1 MTITDAVA
9 DLLATGPVCDACL
22 GRPVADR
29 SFGLRNDERGRALR
43 TTLALEAD
51 EPYESVEPVD
61 CWVCDGYCGT
71 YDAIAATVV
80 DSLDGIA
87 FGTYQLGTVVPPL
100 VEENDRLLRE
110 DAGLD
115 PDAGEPLKREV
126 NREVGRRVG
135 QETGA
140 EFDLERPDVLCIVD
154 LSAFDP
160 HDVLEGA
167 ATSDTLDAD
176 EVSTDTR
183 DADEPA
189 AVTPHAVDRQIN
201 PAFVYGRY
209 RKLERDIPQTEWP
222 CRECGGEGI
231 QLGDE
236 GEEPCA
242 YCDGSGYMYETS
254 VEQTVRPHVVAAMDG
269 RGGTFHGAGRED
281 VDARMLGTGRPFV
294 LEVEGPRIR
303 DPDPA
308 ALEEEINDAADGAVE
323 VEGLRLAT
331 YEMVERVKEHD
342 ASKRYR
348 AAVRFGDPV
357 SSERLDDALATL
369 DGTTVEQYTPQR
381 VDHRRANLTRE
392 RTVYSIEGHLGV
404 DEAMVGS
411 ANDATVPDDENAV
424 AESDGEPVGTSD
436 GEPDAAS
443 TATIT
448 IHGEGG
454 LYVKELISGDD
465 GRTEPSVAG
474 LLETDAEVTALDV
487 LEVTGEDEPFERP
500 AYFRDD
506 ESIEDSS
513 DEPAADASD
522 ERSVDESPQDPSADT
537 AEVTD
542 E

>member
-1 MTITDAVA
+1 MTITDAAA

-22 GRPVADR
+22 GRPFADR
-29 SFGLRNDERGRALR
+29 SFGLRNDQRGRALR
-43 TTLALEAD
+43 TTLALERD

-61 CWVCDGYCGT
+61 CWVCEGYCGT
-71 YDAIAATVV
+71 YDALATTVV

-115 PDAGEPLKREV
+115 PEAGEPLKREV

-160 HDVLEGA
+160 HDILAGEA
-167 ATSDTLDAD
+167 ASDTRDAD
-176 EVSTDTR
+176 EASTVTR

-242 YCDGSGYMYETS
+242 HCGGSGYMYETS
-254 VEQTVRPHVVAAMDG
+254 VEQVVRPHVVAAMDG
-269 RGGTFHGAGRED
+269 RDGTFHGAGRED

-308 ALEEEINDAADGAVE
+308 ALEETINEAADGSVE

-331 YEMVERVKEHD
+331 YEMVERVKEHG

-348 AAVRFGDPV
+348 TAVRFGEPV
-357 SSERLDDALATL
+357 SMERLDEALATL
-369 DGTTVEQYTPQR
+369 DGTTVEQYTPRR

-392 RTVYSIEGHLGV
+392 RTVYSIDGHLGV
-404 DEAMVGS
+404 DEAMEGLE
-411 ANDATVPDDENAV
+411 DETAV
-424 AESDGEPVGTSD
+424 AESDDEPNG
-436 GEPDAAS
+436 GPDEAS

-454 LYVKELISGDD
+454 LYVKELIGGDD

-474 LLETDAEVTALDV
+474 LLGTDAEVTALDV

-500 AYFRDD
+500 AYFRDG
-506 ESIEDSS
+506 ESIEDAS
-513 DEPAADASD
+513 DEP
-522 ERSVDESPQDPSADT
+522 PADT
-537 AEVTD
+537 AEVSD